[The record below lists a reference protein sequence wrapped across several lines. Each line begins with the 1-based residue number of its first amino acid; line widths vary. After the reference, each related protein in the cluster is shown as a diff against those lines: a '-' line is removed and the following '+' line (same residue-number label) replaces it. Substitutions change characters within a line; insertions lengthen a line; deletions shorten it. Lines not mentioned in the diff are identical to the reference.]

1 LTGVFK
7 LAKLN
12 LHIHLSHQKKVH
24 VQGYTRRQLKEDR
37 FAESAQEAAHW
48 AAGHQRPLI
57 VGILVAIVAIL
68 GGIGVFTWVNRQS
81 DKANFALGEGMRI
94 FNAPLRPA
102 GTPPMPGD
110 TASYAGSVERAKA
123 AEKAFKNVADNYS
136 MSKPGKLA
144 RYLEGVSAMQAGDN
158 AVAEQELKAAS
169 ESRDKEVASM
179 AKMALA
185 SFYRSS
191 NRQSDAARIYKEL
204 ADHPTEAVSK
214 VAAQLEMAEMYETTD
229 PQQASSLYQQIQKEN
244 PQSPAAQIASS
255 KLSGGK
261 QPPGPPNF

>member
-1 LTGVFK
+1 M
-7 LAKLN
+7 
-12 LHIHLSHQKKVH
+12 
-24 VQGYTRRQLKEDR
+24 QGYTRRQLKEDR

-57 VGILVAIVAIL
+57 VGIVVAIVAIL
-68 GGIGVFTWVNRQS
+68 GGVAVFTWMNRQS
-81 DKANFALGEGMRI
+81 DKANFALGEAMRT

-110 TASYAGSVERAKA
+110 TTSYAGSVERAKA
-123 AEKAFKNVADNYS
+123 AQKAFKNVADNYS

-158 AVAEQELKAAS
+158 AVAEQELKS
-169 ESRDKEVASM
+169 SSDSSDKEVGGL

-185 SFYRSS
+185 SLYRST
-191 NRQSDAARIYKEL
+191 NRQGDAARIYKDL
-204 ADHPTEAVSK
+204 ADHPTETVSK
-214 VAAQLEMAEMYETTD
+214 AAAQLEMAEMFEATD
-229 PQQASSLYQQIQKEN
+229 PQQASNLYQQIQKEN
-244 PQSPAAQIASS
+244 PQSAAAQIASS

-261 QPPGPPNF
+261 QAGPPNF